1 MISIQLKYNPYTIET
16 DITIDGEPLPN
27 ISQLYKYKRERLQ
40 VWLHE
45 LIDKLTEELNEN
57 RLDITFYGTLLDFED
72 ISELCERYN
81 NAKQAE
87 IHLTHQPARETLDKI
102 SELRELAEDM
112 LNGPFE
118 EFKTETI
125 RRNFEKAL
133 SSDFEI
139 AVIATMSSGK
149 STLINAL
156 LGQEL
161 MPSKHAACTA
171 TIASIRN
178 NHELQQFTGS
188 CYDLEGKELTPVRE
202 IDLNTMREYNDN
214 PEVAEIK
221 IEGKIPHI
229 SDKNMNLVLLDT
241 PGPNNSRTRAHEDH
255 TNRVIKNEET
265 KPMVLYVLNS
275 TALSTTDDSHLLS
288 TVAEQMRSG
297 GKQSKDRF
305 IFAVNKID
313 EFDPEIENVPET
325 LNQVRDYLQEKGI
338 ENPNIY
344 PVSAEMGKL
353 IRMYQADAPLSR
365 KQQMTLRDHE
375 HFIEESQLHLVK
387 YAPLSHSAKVRLQDR
402 INIARQDEDS
412 LAEALIHSGI
422 PSIEE
427 AINMYLDK
435 YAVTQKIATAVN
447 SFKDVVEGKKMEQQ
461 LQSSMAANE
470 ELRQSIYEQMV
481 QIEEALNNGQKAT
494 LLKERLEQKKY
505 DHRKVIRPI
514 EGKIETKID
523 DFCSVFINEERVEED
538 RARKIVEKFS
548 GQIAS
553 LQSDIKTDIEQVILS
568 TIRND
573 TNALL
578 AEYRYY
584 VEGLIE
590 ESGNALVSNELQI
603 FTAII
608 PNAEDIV
615 NKFKYITEVE
625 DTTSGGVFRKIFR
638 FLKLAKPK
646 YKTVHYVNIDDI
658 ANQVVYPAKMELFKA
673 IKHAHQYLKEE
684 EGKLKQFFYEEMD
697 RLESVLEIKVAEI
710 RKLAE
715 SGENIDQ
722 KLEEDQEKKM
732 WLAQFV
738 GRLDQLLEL

>member
-16 DITIDGEPLPN
+16 DITVDGEPLPN
-27 ISQLYKYKRERLQ
+27 TSQLYKYKRERLQ

-87 IHLTHQPARETLDKI
+87 LHLTHQPARETVDKI

-178 NHELQQFTGS
+178 NHDLQQFTGS

-470 ELRQSIYEQMV
+470 ELRQSIYEQMT
-481 QIEEALNNGQKAT
+481 QIEEALINGQKAT
-494 LLKERLEQKKY
+494 LLKERLEQKKSDY
-505 DHRKVIRPI
+505 RKLIRPI
-514 EGKIETKID
+514 EGKIETKLD
-523 DFCSVFINEERVEED
+523 DFCSVFRNEKRVEGEL
-538 RARKIVEKFS
+538 AKKIIERLNE
-548 GQIAS
+548 QIGS
-553 LQSDIKTDIEQVILS
+553 LQSDIATDIEKTILS
-568 TIRND
+568 TLKND
-573 TNALL
+573 ADEML
-578 AEYRYY
+578 AEYRSY
-584 VEGLIE
+584 VKGLIE
-590 ESGNALVSNELQI
+590 ESGNAFEMTDFKI
-603 FTAII
+603 FTAVI
-608 PNAEDIV
+608 PHPDDLLRDLSYTEQKEDSS
-615 NKFKYITEVE
+615 
-625 DTTSGGVFRKIFR
+625 SGGFLRKIAKF
-638 FLKLAKPK
+638 FGLAKPK
-646 YKTVHYVNIDDI
+646 YKTVQYVDIDDI
-658 ANQVVYPAKMELFKA
+658 TDKIVYPAKLELFKL
-673 IKHAHQYLKEE
+673 IKETNQHLQIREK
-684 EGKLKQFFYEEMD
+684 KLKQFFYDEID
-697 RLESVLEIKVAEI
+697 RLESVLELKVTEI
-710 RKLAE
+710 RGLAE
-715 SGENIDQ
+715 SRESLDQ
-722 KLEEDQEKKM
+722 KLEEDHEKKL
-732 WLAQFV
+732 WLTKFV